1 MAEVKNISKIVSARI
16 LQKRT
21 HIFATEKFFDIMK
34 LAIVGSR
41 EFENYD
47 LLCAEVAKIQKTQKI
62 DLIVSGGAKG
72 ADTLAKKFAAL
83 NHIPLMEFLP
93 DYDRYGRGA
102 PLQRNTLI
110 VKNANWVLAFVTASS
125 KGTWDTLRK
134 AESARKRVIIVKS

>member
-1 MAEVKNISKIVSARI
+1 MR
-16 LQKRT
+16 
-21 HIFATEKFFDIMK
+21 

-47 LLCAEVAKIQKTQKI
+47 LVCAEVAKIQKTQKI

-83 NHIPLMEFLP
+83 NQIPLMGFKP
-93 DYDRYGRGA
+93 DYERYGRGA

-110 VKNANWVLAFVTASS
+110 VKNADMVLAFVTASS
-125 KGTWDTLRK
+125 KGTWDTIRK
-134 AESARKRVIIVKS
+134 AESARKRVIIVKY

>member
-1 MAEVKNISKIVSARI
+1 MR
-16 LQKRT
+16 
-21 HIFATEKFFDIMK
+21 

-47 LLCAEVAKIQKTQKI
+47 LVCAEVAKIQQTQNV

-72 ADTLAKKFAAL
+72 ADTLAKKFAAR
-83 NHIPLMEFLP
+83 NRIRLMEFLP

-110 VKNANWVLAFVTASS
+110 VQNSDVVLAFVAATS
-125 KGTWDTLRK
+125 KGTWDTIRK
-134 AESARKRVIIVKS
+134 ARAARKKVIIVNV

>member
-1 MAEVKNISKIVSARI
+1 
-16 LQKRT
+16 
-21 HIFATEKFFDIMK
+21 MK

-47 LLCAEVAKIQKTQKI
+47 LLCVEVAKIQDTQKI

-72 ADTLAKKFAAL
+72 ADTLEKKFAAK
-83 NHIPLMEFLP
+83 NQIPLMEFLP

-110 VKNANWVLAFVTASS
+110 VRNSNVVLAFVTATS
-125 KGTWDTLRK
+125 KGTWDTIRK
-134 AESARKRVIIVKS
+134 AQAAGKRVIIVRT

>member
-1 MAEVKNISKIVSARI
+1 MR
-16 LQKRT
+16 
-21 HIFATEKFFDIMK
+21 

-47 LLCAEVAKIQKTQKI
+47 LVCAEVAKIQQTQKI

-72 ADTLAKKFAAL
+72 ADTLAKKFAAKKR
-83 NHIPLMEFLP
+83 IPLMEFLP

-110 VKNANWVLAFVTASS
+110 VKNSDVVLAFVAATS
-125 KGTWDTLRK
+125 KGTWDTIRK
-134 AESARKRVIIVKS
+134 ARAARKKVIIVNV

>member
-1 MAEVKNISKIVSARI
+1 
-16 LQKRT
+16 
-21 HIFATEKFFDIMK
+21 MK

-110 VKNANWVLAFVTASS
+110 VKNVNWVLAFVTAAS
-125 KGTWDTLRK
+125 KGTWDTIRK
-134 AESARKRVIIVKS
+134 AESARKHVIIVKS